1 MGLMEGS
8 LLTAFVVIA
17 ALLLVARNRYENRR
31 HKGE

>member
-8 LLTAFVVIA
+8 LLAVLTVLAALAIA
-17 ALLLVARNRYENRR
+17 AYVTRDNRR